1 MTNPNVPQDPTAPK
15 FELLRREI
23 ADAIRREWGRLGEHA
38 DELSATAEAVAI
50 TIDGGGK
57 TTRHSAR
64 LRAAALTAAATR
76 ASVVLGDVQR
86 IAGRIEGLAVAAT
99 ELEPD
104 EHDPSEGSTVLQE

>member
-1 MTNPNVPQDPTAPK
+1 MTNPNVPQDPSAPK
-15 FELLRREI
+15 FDLIRREI
-23 ADAIRREWGRLGEHA
+23 AEAIRREWGRLGEQA
-38 DELSATAEAVAI
+38 DELSATAEAVSI

-104 EHDPSEGSTVLQE
+104 EPESPDGSTALAE

>member
-1 MTNPNVPQDPTAPK
+1 MTKPNVPQDANAPK
-15 FELLRREI
+15 FDLVRREI
-23 ADAIRREWGRLGEHA
+23 AEAIRREWGRLGEHA

-50 TIDGGGK
+50 TINGSGE

-64 LRAAALTAAATR
+64 LCAAALTAAATR

-104 EHDPSEGSTVLQE
+104 EPEPSEGTALEE